1 MSKERAL
8 KNPRVDEM
16 SDDLEKVLS
25 TILKKIN
32 LAPDQHKPFG
42 TRDVEYPK
50 KYTDKKSTMG
60 GRHRLRFLF
69 HLENKRR
76 HKTQILKVLELAAK
90 DDKILAQL
98 AEDPAQVLNK
108 FDLAAEDY
116 AALASGDIKSI
127 EKITG
132 ELTKKQKTWLNCRLQ
147 QEKW

>member
-1 MSKERAL
+1 MPKESAL
-8 KNPRVDEM
+8 KNPRVDEV

-32 LAPDQHKPFG
+32 LTSEQREASR
-42 TRDVEYPK
+42 TRDVEYPE
-50 KYTDKKSTMG
+50 KYIDKKSTMG
-60 GRHRLRFLF
+60 GRHRFRLLF
-69 HLENKRR
+69 HLESRRR
-76 HKTQILKVLELAAK
+76 HKAEILKLLELAAE
-90 DDKILAQL
+90 DDRILAQL

-116 AALASGDIKSI
+116 AALASGDIKYI

-132 ELTKKQKTWLNCRLQ
+132 ELNEKQKTWPNCRLQ

>member
-32 LAPDQHKPFG
+32 LAPDQHETFG

-116 AALASGDIKSI
+116 AALASGDIKFI

>member
-32 LAPDQHKPFG
+32 LAPDQHETFG

-98 AEDPAQVLNK
+98 AEDPAQVLNN